1 METLVHLV
9 CTSSDLSCVYA
20 AAPYFFLDSG
30 KLYSNRIA
38 AFSCSNDFSP
48 KSTLYCTLQN
58 KHNQEVGLLTPALF
72 ATLAE
77 PC

>member
-1 METLVHLV
+1 METLVHLE

-20 AAPYFFLDSG
+20 DVPGAPYFFSWIFC
-30 KLYSNRIA
+30 KLYSKQIA
-38 AFSCSNDFSP
+38 LGSNDFSP
-48 KSTLYCTLQN
+48 KSTLYTA
-58 KHNQEVGLLTPALF
+58 KQEVGLLTPALF